1 MLSHVVRHARRR
13 SRGQAL
19 VEFGL
24 VLPLFIMVLV
34 GIVTL
39 GMGIYFQQQVTNV
52 AREAARF
59 AAIHSATA
67 RCPVVSNREPSLTQ
81 RPRTYY
87 RCTPPETR
95 WPAMTAYA
103 RSHLFGLRP
112 SVVQLSACWSGYWTK
127 DGAGTYTAWDALPF
141 DLGTGTPNDFRTC
154 SVASN
159 DPVDGSINVD
169 PSTSLRI
176 DPATGKPMLDGLGN
190 TNHRDVACTS
200 PMPTTGINNDMAS
213 ALSASNGGSANEVTV
228 FACYEWHPPMA
239 GFLLIPS
246 TVTLRAVVVETLQYQ
261 Q

>member
-1 MLSHVVRHARRR
+1 MLSRVARHARRR

-24 VLPLFIMVLV
+24 VLPLFIMMLV

-67 RCPVVSNREPSLTQ
+67 RCPTVSNREPDLTQ

-95 WPAMTAYA
+95 WPEMTAHA

-112 SVVQLSACWSGYWTK
+112 NVVQMTACWSGYWTK
-127 DGAGTYTAWDALPF
+127 DGAGNYSDWDALPV
-141 DLGTGTPNDFRTC
+141 DLGTGAPNDFRTC
-154 SVASN
+154 SVVSN
-159 DPVDGSINVD
+159 DPADGLIDVD
-169 PSTSLRI
+169 PSASLRI
-176 DPATGKPMLDGLGN
+176 DPATGEPMLDGLGN
-190 TNHRDVACTS
+190 PIRREVACTS
-200 PMPTTGINNDMAS
+200 PMPRTDMDNDMAS

-239 GFLLIPS
+239 GFLLIPR